1 MYYMCVHVCVSAAG
15 APAGMGFIGVRHA
28 HELYA
33 LLACDGVDPLDL
45 VVCPC
50 HHAAAMCKEVVSDA
64 WTLQD
69 HVQHRGVCGA
79 CTSEGAPEVA
89 SLEGMSSTQRC
100 GHR

>member
-1 MYYMCVHVCVSAAG
+1 
-15 APAGMGFIGVRHA
+15 
-28 HELYA
+28 
-33 LLACDGVDPLDL
+33 
-45 VVCPC
+45 
-50 HHAAAMCKEVVSDA
+50 MCKEVVSDA